1 MSLEVLVD
9 LSGLVDAEGEL
20 RKRER
25 RRAKAE
31 AALDKMARSAA
42 RAKSGE
48 EEGGGGDGDEKR
60 LEAMESLRRT
70 IERCREEAE
79 FLAEARG
86 ENP

>member
-31 AALDKMARSAA
+31 AALDKMVRSAA
-42 RAKSGE
+42 RAKSE
-48 EEGGGGDGDEKR
+48 EEVEDGDEKR

>member
-42 RAKSGE
+42 RAKSE
-48 EEGGGGDGDEKR
+48 EEEVESGDEKR

-70 IERCREEAE
+70 IERCREEAG

-86 ENP
+86 ENQ